1 MLTLGII
8 KKKKFKLGDFMKT
21 ERKVIA
27 IVSIALGGLGLILS
41 WIPIVNNIAFIFG
54 VLALILVIIALF
66 SNRKNKKLLSLIG
79 LIISVLTLVI
89 VLVTQSIYGKAI
101 DDIGK
106 NNIKTSSSSKS
117 VKVPKHSTSKKKQT
131 TLELLNQLASTSKST
146 DEIYVTGEITVGDE
160 QTVSP
165 GIYDL
170 SVTGGSGNITGSRKS
185 VNGMFINWLGGAP
198 GNDSGY
204 ASHIRIVLL
213 DGDTLNFSNIS
224 KIKFTAVPEKI
235 TPSTQLGIGNFIVGR
250 DIPAGNYKLS
260 TNMTMNPQFANLGWT
275 FSIYNDE
282 NGNERSQDYNPGNSD
297 VVVSLKD
304 GEIITT
310 SFMNSNYYDTKIS
323 DDNAKLIF
331 TTVK

>member
-1 MLTLGII
+1 
-8 KKKKFKLGDFMKT
+8 MKT

-54 VLALILVIIALF
+54 VLALILAIIALF

-170 SVTGGSGNITGSRKS
+170 A
-185 VNGMFINWLGGAP
+185 LQA
-198 GNDSGY
+198 
-204 ASHIRIVLL
+204 
-213 DGDTLNFSNIS
+213 
-224 KIKFTAVPEKI
+224 
-235 TPSTQLGIGNFIVGR
+235 
-250 DIPAGNYKLS
+250 
-260 TNMTMNPQFANLGWT
+260 
-275 FSIYNDE
+275 
-282 NGNERSQDYNPGNSD
+282 
-297 VVVSLKD
+297 VVVISQVAENLSMECLLTGLVVLREMIAVMLHIFVLSFSMETRSILATSLK
-304 GEIITT
+304 
-310 SFMNSNYYDTKIS
+310 
-323 DDNAKLIF
+323 
-331 TTVK
+331 